1 MFLVSGSLQKGRA
14 QQDLVQSFVMSVCG
28 LICALLLMCC
38 QLAAGRLLATSNRT
52 EMGEKLKQLL
62 VEVSLEKPFNTAL
75 VYGKDCVFLP
85 LLKNFDV
92 ALVIV
97 TEGTTNFDWD
107 FPSLTLILACGW
119 DADREQNS
127 RTLIKLQRARRLIY
141 MENERIKPN
150 EVCGT
155 FFAKEQYNIAMI
167 YPNFEETSLI
177 YGCRNFQSPNY
188 VELKLEE
195 GRTAIFIQQ
204 FLNMQGSDLVTDAD
218 QLAPRSMLYRDPHT
232 GETKM
237 LGYVA
242 NTINHFVQKV
252 NATLKFRSKSQ
263 VVGKTIYYGDIEKLI
278 EEDLLDI
285 GTSLG
290 VVLGRSNLDILTYP
304 YLLNSYCFMMPLPA
318 KLPYNQIY
326 MVIVDPLVL
335 GIIFILFCSFSLLLI
350 YGQATSWKGLTL
362 SQVLLNDKSLRGLL
376 GQSFPWPTSFSKK
389 LKLICMLLC
398 FASVMMTTMYEA
410 YLQSFFTRPPPEPF
424 LRTLE
429 DVDSSRYLIVITKKE
444 ADRFSFHNNPSSNR
458 ARTKIVDNWSDFLQ
472 LRDTFNASY
481 IYPVS
486 EVRWR
491 TYKEQ
496 QKLFEE
502 PSFYY
507 SDDICLSRMLFL
519 CIPVRQYLPYR
530 DLFQEHIQRQQEFGL
545 TTFWIDRSFYDMVR
559 LRLTPLEDFSRPQV
573 AAEAIELIDLSWIL
587 ELYVLALVLSCC
599 FFALELCRGKK
610 SSQKRITWNTILNWH
625 NRN

>member
-1 MFLVSGSLQKGRA
+1 MSG
-14 QQDLVQSFVMSVCG
+14 FG
-28 LICALLLMCC
+28 LICALLLMCRP
-38 QLAAGRLLATSNRT
+38 LAAGGLLITTNRT

-62 VEVSLEKPFNTAL
+62 FEVNLEKPFNTVL

-85 LLKNFDV
+85 LLKNFEV
-92 ALVIV
+92 ASIIA

-107 FPSLTLILACGW
+107 FSSLTLILACGW

-127 RTLIKLQRARRLIY
+127 RTLFKLQRARRLIY
-141 MENERIKPN
+141 MESDRIKPN
-150 EVCGT
+150 QVCEM
-155 FFAKEQYNIAMI
+155 FFAKEQFNIAMI
-167 YPNFEETSLI
+167 YPDFEETSLI
-177 YGCRNFQSPNY
+177 YGCRNFRSPNY
-188 VELKLEE
+188 VELKLQKA
-195 GRTAIFIQQ
+195 RTSIFIQQ
-204 FLNMQGSDLVTDAD
+204 FLNMQGSDLITDAD
-218 QLAPRSMLYRDPHT
+218 QLAPRSMLYRDPYT
-232 GETKM
+232 GEIKM

-263 VVGKTIYYGDIEKLI
+263 VVGKTIYYGDIEKWA
-278 EEDLLDI
+278 EENLLDI

-290 VVLGRSNLDILTYP
+290 VTLGRSNLDILTYP

-326 MVIVDPLVL
+326 TIIVDPLVL
-335 GIIFILFCSFSLLLI
+335 GIIFILFCTFSLLLI
-350 YGQATSWKGLTL
+350 YGQQTSWKGLSL
-362 SQVLLNDKSLRGLL
+362 GKVLLNDKSLRGLL
-376 GQSFPWPTSFSKK
+376 GQSFPWPTSSSKK
-389 LKLICMLLC
+389 LKLICMCLC

-429 DVDSSRYLIVITKKE
+429 DVDNSRYLIVITQKE
-444 ADRFSFHNNPSSNR
+444 ADRFSFLNNPSSNR
-458 ARTKIVDNWSDFLQ
+458 ARRNRTKVVDNWNDFLQ

-496 QKLFEE
+496 QKLFDE

-507 SDDICLSRMLFL
+507 SDDICLSRLLFL

-545 TTFWIDRSFYDMVR
+545 TYFWIERSFYDMVR

-573 AAEAIELIDLSWIL
+573 NAEAIELIDLSWIL
-587 ELYVLALVLSCC
+587 ELYVLALILSCC
-599 FFALELCRGKK
+599 FFALELCRAKK
-610 SSQKRITWNTILNWH
+610 STQKRITWKTLLNWH
-625 NRN
+625 HRN